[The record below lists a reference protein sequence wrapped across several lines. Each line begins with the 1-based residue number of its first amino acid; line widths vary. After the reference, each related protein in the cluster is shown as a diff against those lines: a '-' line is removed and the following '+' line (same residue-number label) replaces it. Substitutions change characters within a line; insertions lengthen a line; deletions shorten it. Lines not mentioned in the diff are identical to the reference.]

1 MVIAASPTSTGA
13 GLMATAGLVAA
24 AAAAAGGNRRAARR
38 GRKAGAAMVVG
49 NAVESQCLGMGDFF

>member
-13 GLMATAGLVAA
+13 GLMATAGLV
-24 AAAAAGGNRRAARR
+24 AAAAGGNRRAARR